1 MLAGQVQ
8 LMQHGKLIR
17 TIEAGDYFGELA
29 LLSKTPAI
37 ADAVVSS
44 KEANVVLI
52 YPGNIETLLLD
63 EPKVAMQFLRKMAIR
78 LQNNSE

>member
-1 MLAGQVQ
+1 
-8 LMQHGKLIR
+8 MQHSKLIR

-29 LLSKTPAI
+29 LLSNMPAI

-44 KEANVVLI
+44 EVANVVLI
-52 YPGNIETLLLD
+52 YPDNIETLLLD